1 MEMSPALTQGDDDDQ
16 GKEGRKKGGAR
27 FPAGPSHVCTSGA
40 RGPSVLRPGHPLFRA
55 PPGWLGRSPHT
66 RGGEATAAAGL
77 GARSHSPQHAEPSNS
92 AATRGHISAPAAGS
106 PPPPQVSGA
115 AAAAAVTGRTDRRRP
130 SQAGPTAQAARPR
143 ARALPPLPARSPA
156 CSPPARAA
164 HAHSAPPRNR
174 GC

>member
-1 MEMSPALTQGDDDDQ
+1 MRLSTEKG
-16 GKEGRKKGGAR
+16 EGCER
-27 FPAGPSHVCTSGA
+27 
-40 RGPSVLRPGHPLFRA
+40 RGSLAAAAPRLRSRPFFLVNFCARA

-106 PPPPQVSGA
+106 PPPPPPVSGA